1 MQIRILGPLRV
12 MSGASDITPSPP
24 KLRQLLALLTL
35 NANNVVTIDQVVE
48 ELWEETPPKSVKST
62 LHTYIYQLRKLLPI
76 DSTDSQVPPDGG
88 TWPTMTSTLATIA
101 NGYALRLPR
110 RAVDVHHFATLVA
123 KAQALEAAVDLE
135 GAAATFRSALGM
147 WRGSSLA
154 DVRCGPLLQAECVR
168 LQENYRSV
176 LERRIDVELRLGL
189 HKELIGELSSL
200 VTADPIHENLQAKL
214 MLACY
219 RAGRRSTALQVY
231 QRARVNLDRELGL
244 EPSMEL
250 QALHRA
256 ILSGDQSLN
265 FDAQRSAGPEVA
277 GLKFDQSR
285 QLPPA
290 RPYFHGRDRERTA
303 ITETLRAGKSSV
315 PAAVAITGPPGS
327 GKSAL
332 AVQVAHQLRDTY
344 PDGQLYAR
352 MSLANGRPVDTN
364 SVLGGFLNAFGL
376 AEDQLPRMFDERLQM
391 YRSWTT
397 DRRVLVVLEDVPST
411 AALEHVLPTGS
422 GCATLLTSRRRLT
435 SPSIVLPVSVGPL
448 DPAYGLQMLTS
459 IVGAERIGAERAAA
473 GELVRLCESM
483 PGLVRAAGDRLT
495 KNPHWTVDYLVER
508 MRADPAVVIRG
519 QEGGTDYQASVEHS
533 YHSLSE
539 RAKRAFLAAAACEQS
554 TSASELAAMLGS
566 SRETAEELLEELA
579 DFQLVTVERAVDKGT
594 HRDLGCRMADSTYSV
609 AAMLAEHSVTPIK
622 DGSLPTGVRA
632 VLRSATQTA

>member
-35 NANNVVTIDQVVE
+35 NANNIVTIDQIVE
-48 ELWEETPPKSVKST
+48 ELWEETPPKSVKTT

-76 DSTDSQVPPDGG
+76 DGADTALPADG
-88 TWPTMTSTLATIA
+88 TAWPTMTSTLATIA

-110 RAVDVHHFATLVA
+110 RAVDVHHFATLVS
-123 KAQALEAAVDLE
+123 KAQALEAAADLE

-147 WRGSSLA
+147 WRGRSLS

-189 HKELIGELSSL
+189 HNELIGELSSL
-200 VTADPIHENLQAKL
+200 VTADPIHENLQGKL

-265 FDAQRSAGPEVA
+265 LDAERSAGQEMRGPR
-277 GLKFDQSR
+277 FDLSR

-290 RPYFHGRDRERTA
+290 RPHFHGREAETVA
-303 ITETLRAGKSSV
+303 ITEALRAGKSAV
-315 PAAVAITGPPGS
+315 PHAVAITGPPGS
-327 GKSAL
+327 GKSVL
-332 AVQVAHQLRDTY
+332 AVQAAHQVRDRY
-344 PDGQLYAR
+344 PDGQLYAT
-352 MSLANGRPVDTN
+352 MSTADGRSADPN
-364 SVLGGFLNAFGL
+364 EVLGGFLNAFGL
-376 AEDQLPRMFDERLQM
+376 SEDQLPRMFDERVQM

-411 AALEHVLPTGS
+411 TALEHVLPTGS
-422 GCATLLTSRRRLT
+422 GCATLLTSRRRLA
-435 SPSIVLPVSVGPL
+435 SPSIVLPILLGPL
-448 DPAYGLQMLTS
+448 GPSHGLRMLGS
-459 IVGAERIGAERAAA
+459 IVGAERIGEESEAAE
-473 GELVRLCESM
+473 ELVRLCESL
-483 PGLVRAAGDRLT
+483 PGLVRAAADRLG
-495 KNPHWTVDYLVER
+495 KHPHWTVEYLVER
-508 MRADPAVVIRG
+508 MRADPSVILRG
-519 QEGGTDYQASVEHS
+519 QEGGTGYQASVEHS
-533 YHSLSE
+533 YRSLSE
-539 RAKRAFLAAAACEQS
+539 RAQRAFLAAAACDRP
-554 TSASELAAMLGS
+554 TSAGELGAVLGC
-566 SRETAEELLEELA
+566 SREAAEELLEELA
-579 DFQLVTVERAVDKGT
+579 DFQLVTVEHAVDRGI
-594 HRDLGCRMADSTYSV
+594 HRDLECRMTRPARSV
-609 AAMLAEHSVTPIK
+609 AAMLAEHSVTSIK
-622 DGSLPTGVRA
+622 DCGVRP
-632 VLRSATQTA
+632 VLRSATQSA